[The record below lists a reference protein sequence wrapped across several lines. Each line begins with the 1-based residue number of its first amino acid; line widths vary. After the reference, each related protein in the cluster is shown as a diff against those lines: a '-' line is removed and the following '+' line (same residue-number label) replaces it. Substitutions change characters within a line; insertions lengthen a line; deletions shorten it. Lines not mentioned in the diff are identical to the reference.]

1 MLCRQPPA
9 VSLVQTSDAL
19 AEQLIEAV
27 ATDRAIE
34 DALYQLEKEM
44 QDGSAAAA
52 DPIEDSMTLEALIGK
67 EEEKITRETE
77 SFSPP
82 SPENAGADDCCSLR
96 TNNLSLTRKHT

>member
-1 MLCRQPPA
+1 MHPFNLSQCLPQA
-9 VSLVQTSDAL
+9 LNELESLL
-19 AEQLIEAV
+19 K
-27 ATDRAIE
+27 TDVE
-34 DALYQLEKEM
+34 SSSGSVKWNEKEM